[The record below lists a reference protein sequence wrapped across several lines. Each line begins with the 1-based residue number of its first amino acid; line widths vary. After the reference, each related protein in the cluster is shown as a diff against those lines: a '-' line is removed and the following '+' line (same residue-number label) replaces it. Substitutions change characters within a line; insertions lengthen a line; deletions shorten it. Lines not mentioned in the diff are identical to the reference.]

1 MKGYELSSEALADLQ
16 EIWVHIA
23 VDNPSAADKL
33 EAEIYQACE
42 LLVKNPRLGHH
53 RRDLTDEPVLF
64 WTVRDHYLVIYYGKE
79 KPLKVAR
86 ILHAARDVQAQF

>member
-42 LLVKNPRLGHH
+42 LLVKI
-53 RRDLTDEPVLF
+53 PVL
-64 WTVRDHYLVIYYGKE
+64 VIIA
-79 KPLKVAR
+79 V
-86 ILHAARDVQAQF
+86 I